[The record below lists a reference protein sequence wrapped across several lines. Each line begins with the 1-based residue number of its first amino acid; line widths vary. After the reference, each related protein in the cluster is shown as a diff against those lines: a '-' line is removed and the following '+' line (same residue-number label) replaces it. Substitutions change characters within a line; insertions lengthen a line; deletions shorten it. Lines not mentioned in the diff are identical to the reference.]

1 MVIVINY
8 DGRQQMFHHYW
19 LPLIYKHQECTF
31 WVEGDTEKMIYPSDI
46 SNLNV
51 TKRVDRD
58 KLKNPVMYCNIDKVP
73 TYRTMIDFKHNVFYE
88 VPL

>member
-1 MVIVINY
+1 
-8 DGRQQMFHHYW
+8 MFHHYW

-31 WVEGDTEKMIYPSDI
+31 WVEGNTEKMIYPSDI
-46 SNLNV
+46 PNLNV
-51 TKRVDRD
+51 TKQVNRD